1 MMTMKE
7 LATKDY
13 CVDPWDLW
21 DNLCNELPY
30 HYTSE
35 DIMEEFAKR
44 YDVAIE
50 EVREYF
56 DGVEY

>member
-1 MMTMKE
+1 MKTLKE
-7 LATKDY
+7 LANEDY
-13 CVDPWDLW
+13 CVDLWDLW
-21 DNLCNELPY
+21 DNLCNGLPFY
-30 HYTSE
+30 YTRE
-35 DIMEEFAKR
+35 DIMDEFAKR

>member
-13 CVDPWDLW
+13 CVDLWDLW
-21 DNLCNELPY
+21 DNLCNELPFY
-30 HYTSE
+30 FTRE
-35 DIMEEFAKR
+35 DIAEEFAKR